1 MTRRGLSLALG
12 LAILSSGCAGLI
24 MGKEPAETTDAPA
37 RKIADGSVHVE
48 KGRAGLVIAA
58 PHGTSDVATD
68 VIGRDLARLTGFGLV
83 VVTGDSPLDT
93 DGRRYNVNR
102 PTEGVPGAAA
112 RLEMPTA
119 PARRVYDLYRRQV
132 AEAAQGPLRLY
143 VEVHGNARAESAGRL
158 EIATVGV
165 SPEDAWRL
173 KTLLELI
180 RDAHLP
186 ADGGVPRLDAWVEP
200 VDPVWYTASAAKQSG
215 LLAEARIALHIE
227 MPRAARTAYRE
238 FYTEVLADF
247 LLQSVGM
254 LLASGR

>member
-1 MTRRGLSLALG
+1 MGEDERLLHAAQRLATAEAEPADALALREAHPADVAHV
-12 LAILSSGCAGLI
+12 LQHLDAGERQVLFRSL
-24 MGKEPAETTDAPA
+24 G
-37 RKIADGSVHVE
+37 VE
-48 KGRAGLVIAA
+48 RAG
-58 PHGTSDVATD
+58 DV
-68 VIGRDLARLTGFGLV
+68 L
-83 VVTGDSPLDT
+83 SELD
-93 DGRRYNVNR
+93 D
-102 PTEGVPGAAA
+102 
-112 RLEMPTA
+112 
-119 PARRVYDLYRRQV
+119 
-132 AEAAQGPLRLY
+132 
-143 VEVHGNARAESAGRL
+143 H
-158 EIATVGV
+158 
-165 SPEDAWRL
+165 
-173 KTLLELI
+173 TLLELI